1 MANQITG
8 KVLYIYP
15 SQTIPSK
22 DGSKTFTKRS
32 IILDCTRYDQYT
44 GERGIEN
51 TPEFEFFGDR
61 CVELDNYQVGQ
72 IVTISF
78 DVQGSRYKN
87 KDGKEQIFTRVQP
100 FKIELRQTQSVQQPV
115 PQPQLA
121 PQPVAQQQQYQP
133 TQQSDGLPF

>member
-15 SQTIPSK
+15 QQEIPSK
-22 DGSKTFTKRS
+22 DGSKIFTKRS
-32 IILDCTRYDQYT
+32 IVLDCTRYDPYT

-61 CVELDNYQVGQ
+61 CAELDNFQLGQ

-100 FKIELRQTQSVQQPV
+100 YRIELRQNQSVQQPAS
-115 PQPQLA
+115 QPQ
-121 PQPVAQQQQYQP
+121 QPAQQFQP
-133 TQQSDGLPF
+133 TAQQSVPQSDGLPF